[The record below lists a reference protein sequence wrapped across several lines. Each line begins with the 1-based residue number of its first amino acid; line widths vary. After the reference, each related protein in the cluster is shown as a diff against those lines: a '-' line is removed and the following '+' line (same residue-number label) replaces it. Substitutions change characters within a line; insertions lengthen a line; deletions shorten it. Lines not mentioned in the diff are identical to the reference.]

1 LIFVPTGLISMI
13 IVVVAGFVLYRRKKI
28 YGGFYLFSYPPLPD
42 YIEIINRNGNIQEQ
56 LQQLPFIAEWEFTRE
71 RINMRFGRQFIFVK

>member
-1 LIFVPTGLISMI
+1 LIVVSIGLISII

-28 YGGFYLFSYPPLPD
+28 FGGFYLFSYPPFPD

-56 LQQLPFIAEWEFTRE
+56 LQQLPFIPEWEFKRE
-71 RINMRFGRQFIFVK
+71 RISFGRQFIFVQ